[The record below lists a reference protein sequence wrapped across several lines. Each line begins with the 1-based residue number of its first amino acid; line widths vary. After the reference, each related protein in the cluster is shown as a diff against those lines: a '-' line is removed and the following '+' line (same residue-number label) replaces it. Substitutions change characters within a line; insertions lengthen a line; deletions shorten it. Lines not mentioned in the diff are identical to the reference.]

1 MNTHAEFD
9 LYLSEYQ
16 KDMVKI
22 INKYRKAHHK
32 LSVEEIVSEANLL
45 LVKGKDKI
53 IETLDKEFD
62 QNNFKRMA
70 YAYVRNAINWS
81 NYRAINSKDGKM
93 QNKILDAMHSLHDE
107 NVTTFEL
114 AVETNGCED
123 ELEIFS
129 NQQFLKNFI
138 HVLTKYYY
146 LLSNN
151 EIKLLSYIQKGLNQ
165 YEISEKMGVTHQ
177 AISYAIIGLKEKVKS
192 QFNFND
198 IYNQKEVKGQASLE
212 ALFS

>member
-1 MNTHAEFD
+1 MKTHTEFD

-22 INKYRKAHHK
+22 INKYRKAYHK

-53 IETLDKEFD
+53 IETLGKEFD

-93 QNKILDAMHSLHDE
+93 QNKILDAIHNLHDE

-129 NQQFLKNFI
+129 I
-138 HVLTKYYY
+138 H
-146 LLSNN
+146 LS
-151 EIKLLSYIQKGLNQ
+151 
-165 YEISEKMGVTHQ
+165 
-177 AISYAIIGLKEKVKS
+177 
-192 QFNFND
+192 
-198 IYNQKEVKGQASLE
+198 
-212 ALFS
+212 FSV